1 MLEILL
7 FHALEIRRSN
17 EAEVEMKEI
26 LRAFPRVMGI
36 VNINDDSF
44 SGDGT
49 LDLDKALR
57 QAMQMA
63 RDGADIIDVGAESA
77 RTNRDAI
84 SVEEETARLLPFI
97 DSFHTLCAEISP
109 RDDIQIWPPLL
120 SVNTWRPEIVA
131 TVLKS
136 GRVDIINDIGGMV
149 EDINA
154 RLCLEFGAAL
164 LLMHTV
170 GEPKV
175 PHTSQQYSD
184 LWSSLET
191 FFEDRIARARAI
203 GLSDDQL
210 IIDPGIDFA
219 KQCADNLLIFRELER
234 LTQYDLPILLPIS
247 RKTVIGD
254 VLGLPNP
261 QDRDAGTI
269 ACLVRGLVAQAN
281 IFRVHHVRAV
291 VDSVRVIAAI
301 RHLHPER
308 PCAPSGSRRR

>member
-1 MLEILL
+1 MHWNSVPYRYLNVQM
-7 FHALEIRRSN
+7 N
-17 EAEVEMKEI
+17 ES

-49 LDLDKALR
+49 LDLEKALR
-57 QAMQMA
+57 QATRMA
-63 RDGADIIDVGAESA
+63 QDGADIIDVGAESA

-84 SVEEETARLLPFI
+84 SIEEETSRLLPFI
-97 DSFHTLCAEISP
+97 DSFHTLCAEMAP
-109 RDDIQIWPPLL
+109 RDDLQIWPPLL
-120 SVNTWRPEIVA
+120 SINTWRPEIVEA
-131 TVLKS
+131 VLKS

-149 EDINA
+149 EDTNA
-154 RLCLEFGAAL
+154 RLCFEFNATL
-164 LLMHTV
+164 LIMHTV

-175 PHTSQQYSD
+175 PHTSQQYPD
-184 LWSSLET
+184 IWSAMEA
-191 FFEDRIARARAI
+191 FFDDRLARARKI
-203 GLSDDQL
+203 GLSDNQL

-219 KQCADNLLIFRELER
+219 KQCADNLLVYRELER
-234 LTQYDLPILLPIS
+234 LNRYDLPVLLPIS

-291 VDSVRVIAAI
+291 ADSVRVMAAI
-301 RHLHPER
+301 GRYGPER
-308 PCAPSGSRRR
+308 PLSPSVSRGS